1 MLKRLSNLRLLGI
14 AALMLLL
21 SVAIAIYP
29 TLTFVRG
36 FFMGTLHPLEQFD
49 SGETLEFHDQT
60 PYSHYVLSMEVDER
74 NPPLPNMQIAVT
86 ASDGTVPHTEPV
98 NRWNSI
104 MGREFKQFLVIEP
117 PADGRLTIRID
128 TEDNEDFLVYRRIE
142 DVIEH
147 ELKRSTPLWLVACV
161 PLVIMIVLVGI
172 LITRLMRDSDQLS
185 LSLKDEL

>member
-36 FFMGTLHPLEQFD
+36 FFIGTLHPLDQFD
-49 SGETLEFHDQT
+49 SGETLEFSDDS
-60 PYSHYVLSMEVDER
+60 PYSRYVLSMEVDER
-74 NPPLPNMQIAVT
+74 NPPLPDMQVMIT
-86 ASDGTVPHTEPV
+86 ASDGTVPHTEPI

-128 TEDNEDFLVYRRIE
+128 TEANEDFLVYRRIE
-142 DVIEH
+142 DVVEH

-172 LITRLMRDSDQLS
+172 LITRLIRDSDQLS

>member
-36 FFMGTLHPLEQFD
+36 FFIGTLHPLEQFD
-49 SGETLEFHDQT
+49 SGETLEFSDDS
-60 PYSHYVLSMEVDER
+60 PYSRYVLSMEVDER
-74 NPPLPNMQIAVT
+74 NPPLPDMQVMIT
-86 ASDGTVPHTEPV
+86 ASDGTVPHTEPI

-142 DVIEH
+142 DVVEH

-161 PLVIMIVLVGI
+161 PLVIMIVLMGI
-172 LITRLMRDSDQLS
+172 LITRLIRDSDQLS